1 MPAVLTAEAQ
11 FVPTAS
17 DQVDLLLPQKRPV
30 EALRVAVREK
40 SSTPMPSSEP
50 VASKLD
56 HRMKKLEPF
65 ARLRLEIDDEMVAD
79 CCRLPEAVAAAEVLE
94 KSRASTLVHE
104 PVLRE
109 VALAL

>member
-1 MPAVLTAEAQ
+1 
-11 FVPTAS
+11 
-17 DQVDLLLPQKRPV
+17 
-30 EALRVAVREK
+30 
-40 SSTPMPSSEP
+40 
-50 VASKLD
+50 
-56 HRMKKLEPF
+56 MKKLEPF